1 MAPAS
6 SSDNLDTKDASSIE
20 LAVAAQPQDEAQRVL
35 AFAQDEPPPT
45 EEECAQVVR
54 KVDWLLM
61 PILWV
66 TGGLQYCD
74 KSA

>member
-1 MAPAS
+1 MAPPS
-6 SSDNLDTKDASSIE
+6 PSDTLDNKDASSLE
-20 LAVAAQPQDEAQRVL
+20 LAGASQLQDEAQRVL

-54 KVDWLLM
+54 KVDWVLM